1 MATGLVSELGVRF
14 DELPDPLILL
24 GRAASGA
31 RADSSDSV
39 VLTRY
44 WRAVFH
50 ARIHIALEA
59 NSNGGELD
67 AASMRERIDRIG
79 QIEFDEVRAMLR
91 HDDLVLPP
99 YDDREVYIEFAALY
113 LELRYFAP
121 GLLVSSFPGIAQFEA
136 LDAMFGADLDIPT

>member
-67 AASMRERIDRIG
+67 AAEAALGALGNEADRI
-79 QIEFDEVRAMLR
+79 E
-91 HDDLVLPP
+91 
-99 YDDREVYIEFAALY
+99 
-113 LELRYFAP
+113 LELLDLASRFTAP
-121 GLLVSSFPGIAQFEA
+121 LRSKPELGPQFSA
-136 LDAMFGADLDIPT
+136 LTARE